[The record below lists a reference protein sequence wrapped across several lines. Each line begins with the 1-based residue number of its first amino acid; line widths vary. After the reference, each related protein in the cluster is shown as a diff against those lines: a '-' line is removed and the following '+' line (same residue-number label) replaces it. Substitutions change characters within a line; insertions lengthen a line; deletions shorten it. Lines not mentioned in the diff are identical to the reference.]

1 MLISWLNG
9 IFFRSDDGRYLVEQV
24 AGTDSHVEGVKVPNL
39 QLSDLR
45 VFLLQGS
52 HPIYQFFFAL
62 FRSRD
67 GKWLMLANAHDRALV
82 FERCSVG
89 DKHLALRRFIEDMPG
104 NSIE

>member
-1 MLISWLNG
+1 MLISRLDG
-9 IFFRSDDGRYLVEQV
+9 ILFRSDDGRYFVEQV
-24 AGTDSHVEGVKVPNL
+24 AGTDSHVEGVEIANL

-52 HPIYQFFFAL
+52 HPIYQFFFAF

-67 GKWLMLANAHDRALV
+67 GKWLMLANAHDRTLV

-89 DKHLALRRFIEDMPG
+89 DKYLALRRFVENMPD